1 MRHIKRSFWEISFDA
16 FNYFFLSF
24 VTVLALYPMLY
35 VLFASVSEGAELTR
49 HSGLLI
55 RPLGFSLDAYRRV
68 LQNPNIIIGYR
79 NTMFLMVVGVSWSLF
94 MSSLGAYFL
103 SRKNVLWKN
112 VIMFFF
118 VFTMFFSGGMIPFF
132 LTVRNYGLTNTLW
145 ALIFPFSVSTFNMI
159 ILRTGFQTIPD
170 SLTES
175 AMMDGAGHLRV
186 LIQIVLPL
194 SKATLAVMVLF
205 YGVSIWNGWF
215 WASVFLRDR
224 SLMPLQVI
232 LREILISAEAA
243 VGTGAAAGDV
253 EAIARTIRFATVIVA
268 TIPILCV
275 YPFLQKHFTKGVL
288 IGAVKG

>member
-1 MRHIKRSFWEISFDA
+1 MKHIRRSFGEFSFDA
-16 FNYFFLSF
+16 FNYLFLSL

-35 VLFASVSEGAELTR
+35 VLFASISEGSELTR

-55 RPLGFSLDAYRRV
+55 RPLGFSLDAYSRV
-68 LQNPNIIIGYR
+68 LQNPNISVGYR
-79 NTMFLMVVGVSWSLF
+79 NTMFLMVVSVSWSLF

-132 LTVRNYGLTNTLW
+132 LTVRNYGLTNSLW

-159 ILRTGFQTIPD
+159 ILRTGFQSIPD

-186 LIQIVLPL
+186 LFQIVLPL

-205 YGVSIWNGWF
+205 YGVSVWNGWF

-253 EAIARTIRFATVIVA
+253 EAVARTIRFATVIVA
-268 TIPILCV
+268 TVPILCV